1 MYIKIDASLITLFS
15 AAPSFVFSCDV
26 YVIMQS
32 TRLFALN
39 FAQYNIIPFLCR
51 LSTEPT
57 HRNMLRACHGAQS
70 APPGMAMKR
79 LHLMSSIETFLDD
92 TSAMELDGSF
102 LTYSDMDFSSDGSDF
117 REKQHQMALNTTFLS
132 PIDRS
137 GIYQKF
143 ESTQFLPFDPDVS
156 VTCQGDLTD
165 RDISGSASP
174 LSISSW
180 ELDSQSDD
188 IVAPPNSPNTTDAN
202 ESMRRQ
208 LIVKAMQNYVATS
221 RATDSVVKCVD
232 PTCCS
237 FVSCGCTESERS
249 TSTSGREI
257 VRKIADFANDTC
269 DDLDVAMLGERP
281 PCDGMESPQ
290 ETLQALKAL
299 PLATRRKHACSDGN
313 VSSVMKHK
321 KQNRSD
327 VKTRQTS
334 GKSIKEVRQL
344 LSKPVVKC
352 SKLTLPSNVNSDD
365 DMPRTSQYNTAT
377 RCCREPNS
385 NRDVCALR
393 ARLPPAKP
401 SQLTLKPIVSSRTLS
416 NNSRKKPPCYIANNM
431 NPSDALP
438 GNGTTL
444 SVTTLSCSI
453 NSDATCFMKRPLC
466 RGGVTSRGQH
476 VSQTRQAILSKK
488 LKQIGR
494 YLHRSSGVRRMHLI
508 PELQTL
514 GVV

>member
-1 MYIKIDASLITLFS
+1 
-15 AAPSFVFSCDV
+15 
-26 YVIMQS
+26 
-32 TRLFALN
+32 
-39 FAQYNIIPFLCR
+39 
-51 LSTEPT
+51 
-57 HRNMLRACHGAQS
+57 MLRACHGAQS

-102 LTYSDMDFSSDGSDF
+102 LTYSDMDFSSDVSDL

-132 PIDRS
+132 PIDHS
-137 GIYQKF
+137 GVYQKF

-156 VTCQGDLTD
+156 VICHGASTD
-165 RDISGSASP
+165 IDRSVSGSP

-188 IVAPPNSPNTTDAN
+188 IVAPPNSPDTTDAN
-202 ESMRRQ
+202 ESTRRQ

-221 RATDSVVKCVD
+221 RATDSVVTCVD

-237 FVSCGCTESERS
+237 FVSCDCTDSS
-249 TSTSGREI
+249 TNGREI
-257 VRKIADFANDTC
+257 VRKIADYGNDTC

-281 PCDGMESPQ
+281 PCDGMESPA

-299 PLATRRKHACSDGN
+299 PLATVRKHACSDGN

-334 GKSIKEVRQL
+334 GKSIKDQREL

-352 SKLTLPSNVNSDD
+352 SKLSLPGNVNSDD
-365 DMPRTSQYNTAT
+365 DMPRTSQYSTAT
-377 RCCREPNS
+377 GCCRKPNT
-385 NRDVCALR
+385 NRDVCTLR
-393 ARLPPAKP
+393 VRPGPAKP
-401 SQLTLKPIVSSRTLS
+401 PQLTLKPTVSSRTHGVSLS
-416 NNSRKKPPCYIANNM
+416 NNSRKKPPCHIANNM
-431 NPSDALP
+431 NPSDVLP

-444 SVTTLSCSI
+444 SVSTLSCSI

-494 YLHRSSGVRRMHLI
+494 YLHRNSGVRRTHLI